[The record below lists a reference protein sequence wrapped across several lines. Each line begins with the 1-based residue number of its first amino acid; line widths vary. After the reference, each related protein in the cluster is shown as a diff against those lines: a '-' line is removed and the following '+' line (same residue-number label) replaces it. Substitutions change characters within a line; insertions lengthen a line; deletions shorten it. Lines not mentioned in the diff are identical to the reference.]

1 MPADP
6 TRDKKIA
13 ELFASGYDTVALA
26 ERFRLD
32 RSRVLKIVNQQ
43 GNEKIKAILGQHG
56 QRGRAG
62 K

>member
-1 MPADP
+1 MQADP

-26 ERFRLD
+26 ARFQLH
-32 RSRVLKIVNQQ
+32 RSRVLKILNQQ
-43 GNEKIKAILGQHG
+43 GTEKINEILRQHG